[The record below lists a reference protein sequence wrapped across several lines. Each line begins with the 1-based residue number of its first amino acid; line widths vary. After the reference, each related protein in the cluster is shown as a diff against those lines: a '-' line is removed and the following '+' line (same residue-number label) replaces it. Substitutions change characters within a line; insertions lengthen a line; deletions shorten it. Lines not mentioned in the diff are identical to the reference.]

1 MNIDRTTIAVRERG
15 LFELFDL
22 ALLVGRRHFW
32 QILALMVVSTA
43 PFIAFNWWLLSGR
56 ELDQWWTW
64 YPLLLLLAVQSPFAT
79 APLTAYLGTALF
91 DQHPRIG
98 VALRQALATWWQLL
112 LIGLYRGLLSLLPLL
127 LVLSPPHA
135 VEVAM
140 LERGR
145 LRATWRRANALREVW
160 TGEWILHL
168 LVVAPLFVIGVTSL
182 IDAVLMV
189 SSVLAHAEVAYPDE
203 HWRHFNPGSSLAP
216 HVAAWVML
224 TYLAVVRFLSYI
236 DLRTR
241 REGWAVDLALR
252 RAAERLEPGT

>member
-1 MNIDRTTIAVRERG
+1 MNIDRTTIAVRERS

-22 ALLVGRRHFW
+22 ALLVGWRHFW
-32 QILALMVVSTA
+32 QVLTLMVISTT
-43 PFIAFNWWLLSGR
+43 PFIAFNWWLLGGR
-56 ELDQWWTW
+56 EIDQWWTW

-91 DQHPRIG
+91 DQRPRVG

-112 LIGLYRGLLSLLPLL
+112 VIGLYRGLLTLLPIL

-160 TGEWILHL
+160 SGEWTLHL
-168 LVVAPLFVIGVTSL
+168 LVATPLFVIGVWCL

-189 SSVLAHAEVAYPDE
+189 NSVLAHAEIIYADE
-203 HWRHFNPGSSLAP
+203 NWRHYNPGASLAP
-216 HVAAWVML
+216 HIAAWVML
-224 TYLAVVRFLSYI
+224 VFMAVVRFLSYI

-252 RAAERLEPGT
+252 RAAERLEPGA

>member
-1 MNIDRTTIAVRERG
+1 MNIDRTTIAVRERS

-22 ALLVGRRHFW
+22 ALLVVWRHFW
-32 QILALMVVSTA
+32 QVLTLMAISSA
-43 PFIAFNWWLLSGR
+43 PFVVFNWWLLSGH

-64 YPLLLLLAVQSPFAT
+64 YPLLLLLAVQSPFVT

-91 DQHPRIG
+91 DQRPRIG
-98 VALRQALATWWQLL
+98 MALLQALATWWQLL
-112 LIGLYRGLLSLLPLL
+112 LIGLYRGLLALLPVL

-145 LRATWRRANALREVW
+145 LRATWRRANALREAW
-160 TGEWILHL
+160 SGEWILHL
-168 LVVAPLFVIGVTSL
+168 LVAAPLFVIGVTCL
-182 IDAVLMV
+182 IDAVLMIN
-189 SSVLAHAEVAYPDE
+189 SVLAHAEIDWAE
-203 HWRHFNPGSSLAP
+203 ENWRHYNPGSSWAP
-216 HVAAWVML
+216 HVASWVML
-224 TYLAVVRFLSYI
+224 TYLAAVRFLSYI